1 MCVFQF
7 KKKKKRIKEQKE
19 NPLMISNFKR
29 IIKNKQINFKY
40 FSFTIH
46 MDKERTKQEERKA
59 FNL

>member
-1 MCVFQF
+1 
-7 KKKKKRIKEQKE
+7 
-19 NPLMISNFKR
+19 MISNFKR